1 MRRSHTLVCTWIL
14 AALLAMARVPAA
26 EAAEG
31 EARFAETTIRILTMG
46 ESQALREAGA
56 FSAHLPLGKPAELLR
71 RLQVENAS
79 RKARL
84 DLGLRLLVRPVVGED
99 GVLRL
104 ILLSESTP
112 MGGEVV
118 SRAREMAFTH
128 PGEQVMEA
136 FVDPGTGT
144 RVVYSVS
151 ASLDEA
157 PPPARAPL
165 PPMGFLVRVEKW
177 IGAHRVELEALQ
189 LQSLE
194 GQAVSHHYERKVP
207 RWSDGTASGEESDW
221 TEGLPVIQPGQEP
234 PQLKAGQSFSI
245 AVEPESGKKKKEKDR
260 KKADGASDLPSPEAP
275 PRKVVWE
282 TEAYD
287 LTLKPLSIESGRLC
301 LKVEVAGR
309 MLSASKLP
317 LPLLSIEDEKC
328 LLAGE
333 PAPFYLTREGAEGP
347 MGYVVWVVPR
357 WEGSDGS
364 GTPLQAPSK

>member
-1 MRRSHTLVCTWIL
+1 MRRSAAPAWIWIG
-14 AALLAMARVPAA
+14 AALFAAARVSGAS
-26 EAAEG
+26 AAEG
-31 EARFAETTIRILTMG
+31 DARFAETTIRVLTMG
-46 ESQALREAGA
+46 ESQALREAGS

-99 GVLRL
+99 GTLRL
-104 ILLSESTP
+104 LLLSESTP
-112 MGGEVV
+112 KDGEVV
-118 SRAREMAFTH
+118 SRAREMAFSH

-157 PPPARAPL
+157 PPPARTPL

-194 GQAVSHHYERKVP
+194 GQAVSHHYERRVP
-207 RWSDGTASGEESDW
+207 RWSDGASTGGEADW
-221 TEGLPVIQPGQEP
+221 TEGLPVIQPGEET

-245 AVEPESGKKKKEKDR
+245 AVDPGPESRKKERDR
-260 KKADGASDLPSPEAP
+260 KKAAEALDLPAPEAP
-275 PRKVVWE
+275 PRRVVWE

-287 LTLKPLSIESGRLC
+287 LTLKPLSIESGRLR

-309 MLSASKLP
+309 MLSTAKEP
-317 LPLLSIEDEKC
+317 LPPLSIEDEKS

-347 MGYVVWVVPR
+347 MGYVVWVIPR
-357 WEGSDGS
+357 WEGLDSS
-364 GTPLQAPSK
+364 GTEPAAPLK